1 MPWTVYTPTLT
12 PRIAYS
18 WEVLLHHLL
27 KVDFRIETDAE
38 VYRRSAGV
46 CINYSSRRL
55 RADEIFLPAGPLL
68 LEAGLQAQPLDVFQH
83 DGLPAFYAV
92 AAADADLPFDLP
104 ALVFYLVT
112 RYEEYLPHQP
122 DKHGRFRAEESLAYQ
137 YGFLQQPLVN
147 QWVCRLRACVEAR
160 YGIALASSVY
170 RFQPTFD
177 VDMAWAYRYKGWG
190 RNAGALLR
198 SIVKGDWRDA
208 QRRIQVASG
217 RVDDPFF
224 TFSYMEHLHM
234 QYGLQ
239 PIFFFLLGNYGVYDK
254 NTSYR
259 QPAMQQLIRRLHQ
272 RFPVGIHPSYRAA
285 EADASLR
292 EEIRRLKVIIR
303 EPVLKSR
310 QHFLRLQFPHTY
322 RALQA
327 ASIHADYSMGFAQ
340 QIGFR
345 ASIATPYPW
354 YDLLAEQATSFMI
367 HPFQVM
373 DVTLKH
379 YLRLSPEEAL
389 RAVRLVIEATRE
401 VGGVFSTIWHNSS
414 FSSIDGWQSWGVV
427 YESILQMA
435 VSE

>member
-55 RADEIFLPAGPLL
+55 RVDEIFLPAGPLL

-147 QWVCRLRACVEAR
+147 QWVGRLRACVEAR

-414 FSSIDGWQSWGVV
+414 FSSIDGWQSWGAV

-435 VSE
+435 VSK